1 MSDAVFV
8 VGFFLAFSLL
18 SFKLNTFPVSMST
31 TFEKP
36 CILALSDGTLAH
48 GKAIGKIGTTG
59 GELCFNT
66 SMTGYQEIFTDPSYY
81 GQLMMMTYPHIGN
94 YGTMTRDDEARSVMI
109 SGLIVRSFS
118 EDYSNPMADGSL
130 QEYLERN
137 NVVGITGVDTR
148 KLVKHIRN
156 EGVMNAVISSEISD
170 EKELVKKANSWPSM
184 KGLELATKV
193 TRQEAQTMPSDGQ
206 YKLAV
211 IDYGIKKSI
220 LDNFVKR
227 GCTLRIFPA
236 EADLDAVKQ
245 WNADGYF
252 FSNGPGDPNA
262 SSHYALPVI
271 EYAKSTGKPI
281 FGICLGHQL
290 MAMSEG
296 IEVKKMFVGHR
307 GANQP
312 VQNTETGLVEITT
325 QNHGFAV
332 DEKKMDQN
340 IADITHINLNDRTI
354 EGLKFKKFPG
364 MSVQYHPE
372 ASPGPHDSQ
381 YLFDQFM
388 EMVKQGAGR
397 KEQGSGDKAQGTI
410 HNKV

>member
-1 MSDAVFV
+1 MSPEP
-8 VGFFLAFSLL
+8 
-18 SFKLNTFPVSMST
+18 K
-31 TFEKP
+31 KP
-36 CILALSDGTLAH
+36 CVLALSDGTVAH

-94 YGTMTRDDEARSVMI
+94 YGTMSRDDEARSVMI
-109 SGLIVRSFS
+109 AGLIVRSFS
-118 EDYSNPMADGSL
+118 DDYSNPIADGSL
-130 QEYLERN
+130 QEYLEYN

-148 KLVKHIRN
+148 KLVRHIRTQ
-156 EGVMNAVISSEISD
+156 GVMNAVISSEITD
-170 EKELVKKANSWPSM
+170 EAQLVKKAQEWDSM
-184 KGLELATKV
+184 IGLELATKV
-193 TRQEAQTMPSDGQ
+193 TRKEAQTVPSDGP

-211 IDYGIKKSI
+211 FDYGVKKSI
-220 LDNFVKR
+220 IDNFVKR
-227 GCTLRIFPA
+227 GCTLRVFPA
-236 EADLDAVKQ
+236 EADLKDVQ
-245 WNADGYF
+245 SWGADGYF

-262 SSHYALPVI
+262 SSHYALPII
-271 EYAKSTGKPI
+271 EHAKSTGKPL

-312 VQNTETGLVEITT
+312 VKNTETGLVEITT

-332 DEKKMDQN
+332 DENKMDRSV
-340 IADITHINLNDRTI
+340 AEVTHINLNDQTI
-354 EGLKFKKFPG
+354 EGLRFKNFPG

-388 EMVKQGAGR
+388 EMVKQGAGH
-397 KEQGSGDKAQGTI
+397 KVQGAGDKVQGSGRKAQGAG
-410 HNKV
+410 